1 MTNTIFETV
10 VWLLGFAGIFALGAG
25 LGFYLA
31 RSKKPKYP
39 YAGTLFINY
48 NDPTKELMTF
58 RFDYG
63 LDELEEMDYILFE
76 VKTDKEENS
85 NPKNS
90 QGENS

>member
-1 MTNTIFETV
+1 MVDIIMPLG
-10 VWLLGFAGIFALGAG
+10 LLAMFVLGVM
-25 LGFYLA
+25 LGW
-31 RSKKPKYP
+31 RSAKRPKYP

-76 VKTDKEENS
+76 VKTDKDENS

>member
-1 MTNTIFETV
+1 MVDIIMPLG
-10 VWLLGFAGIFALGAG
+10 LLAMFVLGVM
-25 LGFYLA
+25 LGWRL
-31 RSKKPKYP
+31 SKRPQYP

-63 LDELEEMDYILFE
+63 LDELEEMSYILFE
-76 VKTDKEENS
+76 VKTDKDKNS

>member
-1 MTNTIFETV
+1 MIDMIMPLSLLAMFVLGVIF
-10 VWLLGFAGIFALGAG
+10 GS
-25 LGFYLA
+25 
-31 RSKKPKYP
+31 RSAKRPEYP

-63 LDELEEMDYILFE
+63 LDELAEMDYILFD
-76 VKTDKEENS
+76 VRTDKDKNS
-85 NPKNS
+85 DPKNS

>member
-1 MTNTIFETV
+1 MIDMIMPLGLLAMFV
-10 VWLLGFAGIFALGAG
+10 LGVILGF
-25 LGFYLA
+25 
-31 RSKKPKYP
+31 RSAKRPKYP

-63 LDELEEMDYILFE
+63 LDELEDMDYILFE
-76 VKTDKEENS
+76 VKTDKVENS
-85 NPKNS
+85 DPKNS

>member
-1 MTNTIFETV
+1 MIDIIIMPLGLLAMFVLGVIF
-10 VWLLGFAGIFALGAG
+10 GS
-25 LGFYLA
+25 
-31 RSKKPKYP
+31 RSAKRPEYP

-48 NDPTKELMTF
+48 NDPRKELMTF

-63 LDELEEMDYILFE
+63 LDELEEMDYILFD
-76 VKTDKEENS
+76 VRTDKNENS

>member
-1 MTNTIFETV
+1 MIDIIMPLG
-10 VWLLGFAGIFALGAG
+10 LLAMFVLGVM
-25 LGFYLA
+25 LGW
-31 RSKKPKYP
+31 RSAKRPQYP

-63 LDELEEMDYILFE
+63 LDELEGMSYILFE
-76 VKTDKEENS
+76 VQTDKDKNS